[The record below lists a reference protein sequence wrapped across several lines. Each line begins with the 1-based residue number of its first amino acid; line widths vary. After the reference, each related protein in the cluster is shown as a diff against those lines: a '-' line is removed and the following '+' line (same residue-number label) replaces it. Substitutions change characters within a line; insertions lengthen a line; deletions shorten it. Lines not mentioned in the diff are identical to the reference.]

1 MRSGAA
7 RIALANPRLA
17 HFSIAYIPP
26 NKPIRRGYHPPRP
39 VETGRFVL
47 MCDQHGIPVRLLA
60 WETWYRFRGIG
71 GRASRRT
78 VCELRPS
85 GHPDAM
91 RKGWFELLVERG
103 PAGEEARL
111 LLFSVLLVV
120 LAGWGITMGVLA
132 SISRSR
138 GQSVLREISS

>member
-1 MRSGAA
+1 
-7 RIALANPRLA
+7 
-17 HFSIAYIPP
+17 
-26 NKPIRRGYHPPRP
+26 
-39 VETGRFVL
+39 
-47 MCDQHGIPVRLLA
+47 MCDQYGIPVRLLA

-71 GRASRRT
+71 GRVSRRT

-91 RKGWFELLVERG
+91 KKGWSELLLEHS

-120 LAGWGITMGVLA
+120 LAIWGVTMGVFT
-132 SISRSR
+132 SVTRSR
-138 GQSVLREISS
+138 GPLVLLVNSS

>member
-1 MRSGAA
+1 M
-7 RIALANPRLA
+7 
-17 HFSIAYIPP
+17 
-26 NKPIRRGYHPPRP
+26 
-39 VETGRFVL
+39 L

-91 RKGWFELLVERG
+91 KKGWFELLVERG

-111 LLFSVLLVV
+111 LLFIPLRTRCDRCQADGTVEDRALCVLSL
-120 LAGWGITMGVLA
+120 
-132 SISRSR
+132 
-138 GQSVLREISS
+138 